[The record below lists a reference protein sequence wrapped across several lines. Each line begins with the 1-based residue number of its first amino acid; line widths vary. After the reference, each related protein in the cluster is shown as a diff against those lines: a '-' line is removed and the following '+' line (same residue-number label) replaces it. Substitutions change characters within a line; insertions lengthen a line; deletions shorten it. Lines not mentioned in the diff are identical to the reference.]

1 MATQQGLQ
9 RTFGVWSAASLIGG
23 SALWAGG
30 RKEGVRRFGRQTFAW
45 GVVNAAIAGWA
56 ASRPTPD
63 IERLRTILKVNALA
77 DVGYM
82 AVGTTMYRKGLRA
95 DGAAII
101 AQGAFLLALDS
112 HYAYH
117 LPRAEDTWDDV
128 EPDSL
133 AG

>member
-1 MATQQGLQ
+1 MASPQGLQ
-9 RTFGVWSAASLIGG
+9 RTFAAWSATSLIAG

-30 RKEGVRRFGRQTFAW
+30 RRDGVRRFGRQTFAW

-56 ASRPTPD
+56 ASRPTPEVD
-63 IERLRTILKVNALA
+63 RLRRILTVNAVA
-77 DVGYM
+77 DVGYI
-82 AVGTTMYRKGLRA
+82 AVGAWMYRKGLRP
-95 DGAAII
+95 DAA
-101 AQGAFLLALDS
+101 AVMLQGGFLLALDS

-117 LPRAEDTWDDV
+117 LPRGEEVWEDL